1 MQVLY
6 DSIDQVDIS
15 SSGTVVAQL
24 LSLPLCH
31 ESLQIVSDH
40 AAIQLTI
47 VISPQDV
54 EHFVRTLRIR
64 GMVRAYTF
72 QAGLSNV
79 AQTGRIKLNGTT
91 VQKSTTR
98 TSVNISPTQ
107 LEFEGSAQTIASYQV
122 CRPTFDA
129 DRLMPPPNASAI
141 EQS

>member
-64 GMVRAYTF
+64 GMV
-72 QAGLSNV
+72 
-79 AQTGRIKLNGTT
+79 
-91 VQKSTTR
+91 
-98 TSVNISPTQ
+98 
-107 LEFEGSAQTIASYQV
+107 
-122 CRPTFDA
+122 
-129 DRLMPPPNASAI
+129 
-141 EQS
+141 